1 MAAIFLGPRMG
12 RFMDDGSVVEMPG
25 HSTVLAAL
33 GTLILWF
40 GWYGFNP
47 CSTLA
52 IKYMNIAQRVAVTTT
67 LSAAAGGSTCLGIHV
82 ALGNPPDVSPAL
94 NGILAGLVGITG
106 ACPVVQPWVALIIG
120 MIAAPIYMCSSHG
133 LKRLQ
138 IDDPLD
144 AAPVHFCCGMWGTLA
159 VGLFAD
165 KGLTLETYGLYEEGY
180 GIFMGGDGVQ
190 LGVQILA
197 IVVIA
202 LWSCSTSAVMF
213 YCLKRLGILR
223 VSHDDELEGLDLTH
237 HGGSAYTFDRT
248 GTFFRHNSFEKHGAQ
263 GKSWATPVEMGV
275 AANGETA
282 RNGSYDSGGASKV
295 KLTPTPPVLPPA
307 PNQVVPD
314 AF

>member
-223 VSHDDELEGLDLTH
+223 VPNDDELKGLDLTH

-248 GTFFRHNSFEKHGAQ
+248 GKFFSQHGMEKSSSQLNS
-263 GKSWATPVEMGV
+263 WV
-275 AANGETA
+275 APMETGIVHNGEPTT
-282 RNGSYDSGGASKV
+282 NGLYNTGGDAKI
-295 KLTPTPPVLPPA
+295 KLTPAPPPHLST

-314 AF
+314 GF